1 MIMLTTV
8 SFDPGS
14 RGLHPD
20 FQKLPRFGG
29 RDAGTAV
36 IPQTVAGVLQL
47 TFLKM
52 WLLLPGKAK
61 DLCGFKLS

>member
-8 SFDPGS
+8 SFDPSS

-20 FQKLPRFGG
+20 FQKLPWFWWKGG
-29 RDAGTAV
+29 GTAV
-36 IPQTVAGVLQL
+36 ILQTVAGVLQL
-47 TFLKM
+47 AFLKM

-61 DLCGFKLS
+61 ELCGFKLS